1 MRDQIC
7 HHASLYYSCS
17 LTYAQ
22 AVHNFAEGGRMCV
35 KQYGAHACNHAM
47 ELAQHAMRIAKHAVM
62 TWREVAK

>member
-62 TWREVAK
+62 TWKEVAK

>member
-47 ELAQHAMRIAKHAVM
+47 ELAQHAMRIAKHGIL
-62 TWREVAK
+62 TWKQVAK

>member
-1 MRDQIC
+1 MKDQIC

-47 ELAQHAMRIAKHAVM
+47 ELAQHAMRIAKHGIL
-62 TWREVAK
+62 TWKQVAK

>member
-1 MRDQIC
+1 MKDQIC
-7 HHASLYYSCS
+7 HQAGLYFSCK

-47 ELAQHAMRIAKHAVM
+47 AMAQHAMQTAKHGILIWKA
-62 TWREVAK
+62 R

>member
-1 MRDQIC
+1 MKDQIC

-35 KQYGAHACNHAM
+35 KQYGAQACGHAM
-47 ELAQHAMRIAKHAVM
+47 ELAQHAMRIAKHGIL
-62 TWREVAK
+62 TWKQVAK

>member
-7 HHASLYYSCS
+7 HHAHLYYSCS

-35 KQYGAHACNHAM
+35 KQYGAQACDHAM
-47 ELAQHAMRIAKHAVM
+47 QMAQHSMKIAKHAIL
-62 TWREVAK
+62 TWKKVAN